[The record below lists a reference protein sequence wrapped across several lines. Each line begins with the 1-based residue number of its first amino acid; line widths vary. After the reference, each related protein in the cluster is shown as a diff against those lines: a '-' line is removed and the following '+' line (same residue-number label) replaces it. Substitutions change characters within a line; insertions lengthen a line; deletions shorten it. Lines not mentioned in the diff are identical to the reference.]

1 MGAMEPTNAT
11 ALARR
16 PAVRTALLLA
26 ALEPSAQR
34 TRFEIAL
41 VLLGIH
47 GSAVTEAAELGLLR
61 VLGDVVDLVDGRVR
75 RVVLEQVSDRERRLA
90 HLALAIAREGGGSP
104 EFQVLTGRGGRGLF
118 DELAAVIDP
127 ARPATGLAEA
137 EGMTGLT
144 DRERQVATIAATG
157 LSTREIATRT
167 AISPKTVEFYLT
179 RIYRKLGVRCRAEL
193 AFAYGPRSD
202 VGQPP

>member
-1 MGAMEPTNAT
+1 MGAMERANPT

-34 TRFEIAL
+34 ARFETAL
-41 VLLGIH
+41 VLLGAH
-47 GSAVTEAAELGLLR
+47 GSAVAEAAELGLLR

-75 RVVLEQVSDRERRLA
+75 RLVLEQASDRERRLA
-90 HLALAIAREGGGSP
+90 HLALAIARAGGGSP
-104 EFQVLTGRGGRGLF
+104 ESRVLTGRGGRGLF
-118 DELAAVIDP
+118 DELAAAIDP
-127 ARPATGLAEA
+127 ARPVTGVAEA

-144 DRERQVATIAATG
+144 DREREVATIAATG

-193 AFAYGPRSD
+193 AFAYGPR
-202 VGQPP
+202 

>member
-1 MGAMEPTNAT
+1 M
-11 ALARR
+11 
-16 PAVRTALLLA
+16 TALLLA
-26 ALEPSAQR
+26 ALEPTAPR
-34 TRFEIAL
+34 ARFETAL
-41 VLLGIH
+41 VLLGTH

-75 RVVLEQVSDRERRLA
+75 RVVLEQVSDRERRRA
-90 HLALAIAREGGGSP
+90 HLALAVARDGGGTRD
-104 EFQVLTGRGGRGLF
+104 FRVVTGSGGRDLF
-118 DELAAVIDP
+118 DELAAAIDP
-127 ARPATGLAEA
+127 TPAVTKFAEA
-137 EGMTGLT
+137 GSMPGLT
-144 DRERQVATIAATG
+144 NREREVATIAATG

-193 AFAYGPRSD
+193 AFAYGPRSV